1 LPQRWSWG
9 GDLRPGAQVD
19 HPIDLDYRR
28 SGGARLRP
36 GVDVSEVKTYQ
47 GGCHCGN
54 VRFEADLDLSKVY
67 ACNCSMCSKMG
78 WRLSF
83 VPETAFRLQ
92 KGEDQLSDYQ
102 FNKKHIHHYF
112 CRNCGVRSFGQGTD
126 GKGNTMVSINVR
138 SLDDVGETAESL
150 PVQWFDGKSL

>member
-1 LPQRWSWG
+1 
-9 GDLRPGAQVD
+9 
-19 HPIDLDYRR
+19 
-28 SGGARLRP
+28 
-36 GVDVSEVKTYQ
+36 
-47 GGCHCGN
+47 
-54 VRFEADLDLSKVY
+54 
-67 ACNCSMCSKMG
+67 MG

-83 VPETAFRLQ
+83 VPETAFRLL

-126 GKGNTMVSINVR
+126 GKGNTMVSTNVR
-138 SLDDVGETAESL
+138 CLDDVGETAESL